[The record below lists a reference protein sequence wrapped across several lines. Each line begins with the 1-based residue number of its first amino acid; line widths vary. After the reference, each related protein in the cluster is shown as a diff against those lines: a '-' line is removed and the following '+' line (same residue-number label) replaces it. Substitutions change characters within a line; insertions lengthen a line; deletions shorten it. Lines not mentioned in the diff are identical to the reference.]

1 MKTILLFFFCIII
14 CLAPAFSQNQFDG
27 IRSSNY
33 LGVKSVFFN
42 PANIADNPY
51 KWDVSLLSANAGA
64 GDLNASF
71 SIKTINGKMGNQTDS
86 VLFGSNAKAASA
98 YAGIDIMGPG
108 FMISLNK
115 KTSLA
120 FTTRARVMVNIHDI
134 DGKLVNA
141 IQSGNS
147 NNLPYTLAS
156 SGNQFISANGWTDFG
171 VSLGQ
176 VLLDNGHHLLKAGIT
191 FKCLAGHSNNYLQVN
206 NISGTANYDA
216 TGTYLTSAGGTVQIG
231 EGGADLSK
239 ISSSNAFQFNGA
251 GAGADIGLVY
261 VFGEQKSTA
270 KNYTTAY
277 KFKVSVAVLDLG
289 SISYKANPAY
299 TAGYSVNIPA
309 AQKFYVSN
317 LKDSSISG
325 IKTALDQSPYFKNLN
340 QGNASYSVGLPTTLV
355 GNVDLNL
362 LSKFYLNL
370 DARLAFHDYSKYANP
385 YYQNNFTLTPR
396 YEGKFF
402 GAYLPIN
409 INSLTGFNAGL
420 AFRAGPLFIG
430 SGSVLTSLFGT
441 SRQADFYFGLHFGA
455 LRK

>member
-1 MKTILLFFFCIII
+1 MKTILLSFFCIII
-14 CLAPAFSQNQFDG
+14 CLDNAFSQNQFDG

-51 KWDVSLLSANAGA
+51 KWDVNLLSVNAGA

-71 SIKTINGKMGNQTDS
+71 SMKRLNSKMGNQTDS
-86 VLFGSNAKAASA
+86 VLFGSNARASSA

-147 NNLPYTLAS
+147 DNLPYILS
-156 SGNQFISANGWTDFG
+156 STSNQFISANGWTDFG
-171 VSLGQ
+171 LSLGQ
-176 VLLDNGHHLLKAGIT
+176 VLLDNAHHLLKAGIT
-191 FKCLAGHSNNYLQVN
+191 FKYLAGYSNNYLQVN

-239 ISSSNAFQFNGA
+239 INGCNAFQFNGA
-251 GAGADIGLVY
+251 GAGADIGFVY
-261 VFGEQKSTA
+261 EFRTQQAIG
-270 KNYTTAY
+270 KNNMTTY
-277 KFKVSVAVLDLG
+277 KLKIALAILDIG
-289 SISYKANPAY
+289 SISYKANSAY
-299 TAGYSVNIPA
+299 TAGYSVNIPGT
-309 AQKFYVSN
+309 QKFYVN
-317 LKDSSISG
+317 HLKDSSIAG
-325 IKTALDQSPYFKNLN
+325 IKNALDQSPFFKNLN
-340 QGNASYSVGLPTTLV
+340 QGNASYSVSLPTTIV
-355 GNVDLNL
+355 GSIDLH
-362 LSKFYLNL
+362 LSSKCYINL
-370 DARLAFHDYSKYANP
+370 DGRLALHNYSKYANP

-402 GAYLPIN
+402 GAYLPLN

-420 AFRAGPLFIG
+420 ALRAGPLFIG
-430 SGSVLTSLFGT
+430 SGSVLTSLVGT